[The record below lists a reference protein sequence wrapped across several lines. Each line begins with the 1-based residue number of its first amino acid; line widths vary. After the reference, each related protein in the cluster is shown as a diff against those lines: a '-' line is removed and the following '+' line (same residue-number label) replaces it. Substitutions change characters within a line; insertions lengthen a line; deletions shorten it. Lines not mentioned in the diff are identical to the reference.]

1 MRAVDTNVLVRLVTR
16 DDRKQV
22 AAAESFVSKGA
33 WVSTLVL
40 MEATWVLTA
49 VYDLTHAEI
58 ATAIDMLLH
67 HRDLT
72 IQESDS
78 VAAALEQYR
87 NRPALGFSDC
97 LILET
102 ARKAGH
108 LPLGT
113 FDRNLS
119 KLDGAEGH
127 KFNATHQS
135 LLVKLSGGL
144 GTRDRRRRNNWNIW
158 NDCNLGNSLNH
169 DVECFFRLVANPS
182 PTAIMYIRNPCS
194 TGIHERPTNWREASL
209 FLEAALASLF

>member
-40 MEATWVLTA
+40 IETTWVLTT
-49 VYDLTHAEI
+49 VYELTHAQI
-58 ATAIDMLLH
+58 STAIDMLLH

-87 NRPALGFSDC
+87 SRRALGFSDC
-97 LILET
+97 LILEV

-113 FDRNLS
+113 FDRDLS
-119 KLDGAEGH
+119 KLDGAE
-127 KFNATHQS
+127 
-135 LLVKLSGGL
+135 
-144 GTRDRRRRNNWNIW
+144 
-158 NDCNLGNSLNH
+158 
-169 DVECFFRLVANPS
+169 RL
-182 PTAIMYIRNPCS
+182 
-194 TGIHERPTNWREASL
+194 
-209 FLEAALASLF
+209 

>member
-22 AAAESFVSKGA
+22 AAAESSVSKGA
-33 WVSTLVL
+33 WVPTLVL

-78 VAAALEQYR
+78 VASALEQYR
-87 NRPALGFSDC
+87 NRPSLGFSDC

-119 KLDGAEGH
+119 KLDGAEG
-127 KFNATHQS
+127 
-135 LLVKLSGGL
+135 L
-144 GTRDRRRRNNWNIW
+144 
-158 NDCNLGNSLNH
+158 
-169 DVECFFRLVANPS
+169 
-182 PTAIMYIRNPCS
+182 
-194 TGIHERPTNWREASL
+194 
-209 FLEAALASLF
+209 